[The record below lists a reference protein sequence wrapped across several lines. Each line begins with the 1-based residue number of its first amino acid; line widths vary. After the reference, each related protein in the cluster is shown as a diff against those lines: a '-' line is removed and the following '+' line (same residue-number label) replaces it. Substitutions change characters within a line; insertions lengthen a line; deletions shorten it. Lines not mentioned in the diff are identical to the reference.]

1 MSMFERS
8 GKEVLML
15 CGSYAFVL
23 MKSVQINAKTNTKS
37 ASFQSTHT
45 EALQQFLKKKQY
57 ETAQINN
64 NKGIKLQY

>member
-23 MKSVQINAKTNTKS
+23 MKSVQINAKANTKA

-45 EALQQFLKKKQY
+45 EALEEFF
-57 ETAQINN
+57 
-64 NKGIKLQY
+64 